1 MLPSQV
7 QLRVTI
13 VEIHRLLG
21 QTLCYVHPLEIVV
34 IFINSFLT
42 CSKQIA
48 PKPDCVLK
56 FT

>member
-48 PKPDCVLK
+48 PKPDYVLK